1 MAKPNRIVLTAS
13 RADRPSFGCAAER
26 TYTVYDSC
34 LLGALPHATTWRG
47 VFSETKDCV
56 ETREHELD
64 ADPSHPQAA
73 FGAAVHNLKLQF

>member
-1 MAKPNRIVLTAS
+1 MAAPNRIVLTAA

-47 VFSETKDCV
+47 IFIETKGCV
-56 ETREHELD
+56 ELRERQLD
-64 ADPSHPQAA
+64 AEPSHPQAS
-73 FGAAVHNLKLQF
+73 FGAAVKTLPLRF